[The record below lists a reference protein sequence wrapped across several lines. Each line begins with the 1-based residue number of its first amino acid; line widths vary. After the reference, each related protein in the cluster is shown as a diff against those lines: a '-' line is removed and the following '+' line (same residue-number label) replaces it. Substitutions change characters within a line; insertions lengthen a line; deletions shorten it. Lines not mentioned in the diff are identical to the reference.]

1 MSGRRKKVF
10 FDQTQNERGRLESTY
25 SELGKLL
32 RDNDFDVEAYTEF
45 MILAKN
51 LNGTDVMVFG
61 CPNSSKVRPAEIDV
75 LQKFVKNGGAPLV
88 IRWRS
93 WTYEQHVQDLSRFW
107 DYF

>member
-25 SELGKLL
+25 SELGQLL

-51 LNGTDVMVFG
+51 LKGVEVMVFG
-61 CPNSSKVRPAEIDV
+61 
-75 LQKFVKNGGAPLV
+75 
-88 IRWRS
+88 
-93 WTYEQHVQDLSRFW
+93 
-107 DYF
+107 